1 MLKHSFTGPTMQ
13 IERCSS
19 MARLVEAMHPKE
31 LDYSDYSR
39 HRDSKKR
46 NNILLCGI
54 EASRSIEVPSIAPQ
68 SIDDSSSLISRG
80 ASFFSN
86 TAGTDISL
94 NKKKNNSGNIY
105 HILL

>member
-1 MLKHSFTGPTMQ
+1 MQ

-54 EASRSIEVPSIAPQ
+54 EASRSIEVPSIAPRSVQ
-68 SIDDSSSLISRG
+68 SVDDSSSLISRG
-80 ASFFSN
+80 ASFFFQHR
-86 TAGTDISL
+86 G
-94 NKKKNNSGNIY
+94 
-105 HILL
+105 H